1 MIQSAAIKKVKAL
14 PAWKEQRADKKRAK
28 KAEAEARKKV
38 RKYHPSPINAE
49 IVAEI
54 DDSAPTR
61 DELVMKAE
69 ELGIEF
75 RKNISYA
82 KLLGLIEA
90 ELASE
95 TEV

>member
-1 MIQSAAIKKVKAL
+1 MIQSAATHKKVK
-14 PAWKEQRADKKRAK
+14 PPS
-28 KAEAEARKKV
+28 KKV
-38 RKYHPSPINAE
+38 VKQVYPSPITSVIDEPVDAD
-49 IVAEI
+49 

-61 DELVMKAE
+61 EELVAKAE

-95 TEV
+95 PEA

>member
-1 MIQSAAIKKVKAL
+1 MIKSAAIKKVKAL

-49 IVAEI
+49 IEPI

-61 DELVMKAE
+61 EELVAKAE
-69 ELGIEF
+69 ELGLEF
-75 RKNISYA
+75 RKNISET
-82 KLLGLIEA
+82 KLLSLIEA

-95 TEV
+95 AEV